1 MKKISAL
8 TLFSLCLV
16 FLLALVFP
24 IWLNAEDK
32 EFYFIYTS
40 PGADMA
46 TEMRVSWH
54 SDVDGTFVEYAPA
67 AQNGWENAVRVDG
80 ECTPFSMEEEFT
92 ERGKLF
98 HTKGFTER
106 NVCKASLTGLT
117 PNTEYKYRVGKTTFS
132 EPSYFKTG
140 GNVEP
145 FSFLFLTDPQFF
157 SDSTAKIFNNL
168 VYKAMEMDPD
178 IRYSIVTG
186 DMVDRAGDMNYWGW
200 LFNQPVLKEMPFA
213 WAAGNHEYY
222 DSSGTVYGPT
232 FLKTFTNFPDNGAP
246 TVLGTSYYFKYNNVL
261 SVVIDS
267 EAETVNSVHRQEQM
281 DWFEE
286 VMRTNHA
293 QYITV
298 YMHTGIG
305 MPPSRTGAKARWLEL
320 FDKYGVDIV
329 MTGHSHVY
337 FRTKPIYDFSP
348 STDPDKGTIY
358 LEGGYS
364 GPKAGTTGGMNATWF
379 EAKFATEPTVT
390 IFQVTSSQLYMRTV
404 NINGFYLD
412 EATIPAKRSPLPATG
427 FEKESYLNSITLTLD
442 EKDPT
447 KAIFYWGNKWY
458 GHVNSVKL
466 TTDEGETIGHDYLY
480 SNRLGNYMTITGL
493 EPNQNYKYTLTVD
506 FKDGTTAEREIT
518 LQTPKP
524 SYGRIDNVELDTSGE
539 EPTLTW
545 FALLQNNRIKKYR
558 VLVNGELFIEL
569 DPDAT
574 ECPISDL
581 NPYRLNEITL
591 EAIDVDDDV
600 VFTDTVEY
608 GEDVEFTLAYPSNK
622 LELKPGDTN
631 TPTVTVT
638 PNLEVTIIYE
648 SSNEAVA
655 TVDANGKITA
665 VAAGEATITAKLAGQ
680 PDVSA
685 SITVT
690 VKVEET
696 PEPEP
701 KKKGCFGGITAVF
714 GLSALGLVVLYRRRR
729 RHQ

>member
-364 GPKAGTTGGMNATWF
+364 GPKAGTTGGMNKTWF

-466 TTDEGETIGHDYLY
+466 TTD
-480 SNRLGNYMTITGL
+480 
-493 EPNQNYKYTLTVD
+493 
-506 FKDGTTAEREIT
+506 
-518 LQTPKP
+518 
-524 SYGRIDNVELDTSGE
+524 
-539 EPTLTW
+539 
-545 FALLQNNRIKKYR
+545 
-558 VLVNGELFIEL
+558 
-569 DPDAT
+569 
-574 ECPISDL
+574 
-581 NPYRLNEITL
+581 
-591 EAIDVDDDV
+591 
-600 VFTDTVEY
+600 
-608 GEDVEFTLAYPSNK
+608 
-622 LELKPGDTN
+622 
-631 TPTVTVT
+631 
-638 PNLEVTIIYE
+638 
-648 SSNEAVA
+648 
-655 TVDANGKITA
+655 
-665 VAAGEATITAKLAGQ
+665 
-680 PDVSA
+680 
-685 SITVT
+685 
-690 VKVEET
+690 
-696 PEPEP
+696 
-701 KKKGCFGGITAVF
+701 
-714 GLSALGLVVLYRRRR
+714 RRC
-729 RHQ
+729 QW